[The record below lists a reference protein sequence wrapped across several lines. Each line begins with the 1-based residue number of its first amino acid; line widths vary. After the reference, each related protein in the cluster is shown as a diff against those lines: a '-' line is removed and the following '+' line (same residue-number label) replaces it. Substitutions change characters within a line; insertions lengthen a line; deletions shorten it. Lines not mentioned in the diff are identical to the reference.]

1 MTGLSLVGDLPVW
14 PFKIG
19 ASDPI
24 DILLTVALV
33 VFINVII
40 RVVNKIRESL

>member
-1 MTGLSLVGDLPVW
+1 MTGLSLAGGLPVW

-19 ASDPI
+19 ASNPI

-33 VFINVII
+33 AFINVII
-40 RVVNKIRESL
+40 YVVNKIRQSL